1 MKRVVSDRYSLTPRA
16 SKMTLYFAVATRASL
31 IVLPMLPVPPA
42 IAIVVDMMFEDETTC
57 GVVQSAIFE

>member
-1 MKRVVSDRYSLTPRA
+1 MVDDRCSLTPRP

-42 IAIVVDMMFEDETTC
+42 IAIVVDMMFENKTTS
-57 GVVQSAIFE
+57 GLYKVQYLI